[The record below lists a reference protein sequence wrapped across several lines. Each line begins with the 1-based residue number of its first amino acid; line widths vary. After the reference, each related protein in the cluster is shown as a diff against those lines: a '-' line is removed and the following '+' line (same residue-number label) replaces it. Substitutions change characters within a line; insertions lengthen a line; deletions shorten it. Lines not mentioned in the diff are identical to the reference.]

1 MPPALAIR
9 DYVLDLDEPRSPS
22 EKQWAQMSA
31 EERKRVL
38 DTLPSELPESLCS
51 PEGDAHRK
59 AKTGAIDAL
68 ERQFRR
74 IGRKIYLSSELGVFY
89 PNEPRFAPDVLAVL
103 DAEPGERSSWVVV
116 NEGKGLDL
124 VLEVHVAG
132 HARKDREL
140 NVARYARLG
149 IREYFIFDR
158 DRRRIEGHR
167 LPSPEARVY
176 RPILPQRG
184 YYASQVLG
192 LDLALEDDRLRFY
205 YGDVALAEADEV
217 IGKLGSMMNNLLLAK
232 EEAERSK
239 EEAERSKQETER
251 SKQEA
256 EVRAVELQQKLA
268 DALAE
273 LEHLR
278 KP

>member
-22 EKQWAQMSA
+22 EEQWAQMSA

-38 DTLPSELPESLCS
+38 DTLPSELPESLFA

-132 HARKDREL
+132 DARKDREL

-167 LPSPEARVY
+167 LPSPDARVY

-192 LDLALEDDRLRFY
+192 LDLAIEDDRLRFF
-205 YGDVALAEADEV
+205 YGDVVLAEADEL
-217 IGKLGSMMNNLLLAK
+217 IGKLGSMMNSLLLAK

-239 EEAERSKQETER
+239 EEAERSKE
-251 SKQEA
+251 EA
-256 EVRAVELQQKLA
+256 ELRAVELQQKLA

-273 LEHLR
+273 LERLR